1 MTKASNQLSMST
13 RLRLSGMMF
22 MQYMYFAVFFVP
34 LAYYLGTLDIK
45 GWQMATIMSSMPLG
59 CLASPIIC
67 MIADRHFASNK
78 VLIVLNILCAVLL
91 FFAAQVTTPLALFI
105 LLLLAMFCYMPTWS
119 LTNAIALAN
128 CPAEKYPQIRA
139 LGSIGWVASLLFSVV
154 ASVVFNK
161 DDIDYTAIPLY
172 CGAGAAVAAAL
183 LNMTLPHTP
192 PPAKGKKASIV
203 DALGLR
209 ALTLLKDFN
218 FAIFIILSTLVM
230 IPFVIYFSYNSKFLG
245 AMGFKFITLTMNMGQ
260 FVEMFLMLL
269 VPLSLAKFGIKKTMM
284 IGIGGLIIRYAAYW
298 AGGTYDQRVLYF
310 LGIWVHGIIFG
321 CFFVGGQVYVD
332 KKAPPEIRAQAQGLI
347 GLLCFGIGW
356 LAGNYINA
364 MMIEKYTGADEVVNW
379 SPIWIIT
386 TICSVVLLIA
396 FGLLFREDVKEIA
409 AATEAPAPEKPAE
422 AAAQAPGGEEA

>member
-1 MTKASNQLSMST
+1 MEQQMSMNT
-13 RLRLSGMMF
+13 RIRLSAMMF

-34 LAYYLGTLDIK
+34 LAAYLENLHIK

-78 VLIVLNILCAVLL
+78 VLVVLNILCAILLVL
-91 FFAAQVTTPLALFI
+91 AANVTAPLVLFI

-128 CPAEKYPQIRA
+128 CPSEKFPQIRA
-139 LGSIGWVASLLFSVV
+139 LGSIGWVSSLLFSLV
-154 ASVVFNK
+154 ALKVFGK
-161 DDIDYTAIPLY
+161 EIDGTAIPLY
-172 CGAGAAVAAAL
+172 CGAGAALAAGL
-183 LNMTLPHTP
+183 LNLTLPNTP
-192 PPAKGKKASIV
+192 PPAKGQKASIV

-218 FAIFIILSTLVM
+218 FAVFIILSTLVM
-230 IPFVIYFSYNSKFLG
+230 IPFVIYFSYNSMFLK
-245 AMGFKFITLTMNMGQ
+245 AMGFKLITLTTNMGQ

-269 VPLSLAKFGIKKTMM
+269 VPLSLAKFGVKKTMM
-284 IGIGGLIIRYAAYW
+284 IGLLGLIIRYVAYW
-298 AGGTYDQRVLYF
+298 AGGSLDQRFLYF
-310 LGIWVHGIIFG
+310 VGIWVHGIIFG

-356 LAGNYINA
+356 LAGNFING
-364 MMIEKYTGADEVVNW
+364 MLIEKYTGADEIVNW
-379 SPIWIIT
+379 NPIWIIT
-386 TICSVVLLIA
+386 TICSVILLVA
-396 FGLLFREDVKEIA
+396 FALLFKDDVKDA
-409 AATEAPAPEKPAE
+409 QPVEAKPEVSMSPEPVGESAE
-422 AAAQAPGGEEA
+422 ESQSEA

>member
-1 MTKASNQLSMST
+1 MTETSNQMSMDT
-13 RLRLSGMMF
+13 RIRLSGMMF

-34 LAYYLGTLDIK
+34 LATYLNTLQIK

-78 VLIVLNILCAVLL
+78 VLVVLNILCALLL
-91 FFAAQVTTPLALFI
+91 FLAAQVATPIILFI

-128 CPAEKYPQIRA
+128 CPSEKYPQIRA
-139 LGSIGWVASLLFSVV
+139 LGSIGWVASLLFSLV
-154 ASVVFNK
+154 ALKIFNK
-161 DDIDYTAIPLY
+161 QIDGTAIPLY
-172 CGAGAAVAAAL
+172 CGAGAALAAAL
-183 LNMTLPHTP
+183 LNLTLPNTP

-218 FAIFIILSTLVM
+218 FAVFMALSTLVM
-230 IPFVIYFSYNSKFLG
+230 IPFVIYFSYNSVFLE
-245 AMGFKFITLTMNMGQ
+245 AKGFKLITLTMNMGQ

-269 VPLSLAKFGIKKTMM
+269 VPLSLAKFGVKKTMM
-284 IGIGGLIIRYAAYW
+284 IGIVGLIIRYAAYW
-298 AGGTYDQRVLYF
+298 AGGMYDQRMLYF

-364 MMIEKYTGADEVVNW
+364 MLIEKYTGADEIVNW

-396 FGLLFREDVKEIA
+396 FALLFKDDVRTA
-409 AATEAPAPEKPAE
+409 EAPAT
-422 AAAQAPGGEEA
+422 EEA

>member
-1 MTKASNQLSMST
+1 MNGMSMNV
-13 RLRLSGMMF
+13 RIRLSAMMF

-34 LAYYLGTLDIK
+34 LAAYLNMLQIK

-59 CLASPIIC
+59 CLASPVIC
-67 MIADRHFASNK
+67 MIGDRHFASNK

-91 FFAAQVTTPLALFI
+91 FLAAQAASPLILFI

-128 CPAEKYPQIRA
+128 CPAEKFPQIRS
-139 LGSIGWVASLLFSVV
+139 LGSIGWVASLLFSL
-154 ASVVFNK
+154 AALKIFNK
-161 DDIDYTAIPLY
+161 QIDGTAIPLY
-172 CGAGAAVAAAL
+172 CGAGAALAAAL
-183 LNMTLPHTP
+183 LNFTLPNTP

-218 FAIFIILSTLVM
+218 FAVFIVLSTLVM
-230 IPFVIYFSYNSKFLG
+230 IPFVIYFSYNSVFLK
-245 AMGFKFITLTMNMGQ
+245 AMGFKLITLTMNMGQ

-269 VPLSLAKFGIKKTMM
+269 VPLFLARFGIKKTMM
-284 IGIGGLIIRYAAYW
+284 IGIAGLIIRYAAYW

-310 LGIWVHGIIFG
+310 VGIWVHGIIFG

-356 LAGNYINA
+356 LAGNYING
-364 MMIEKYTGADEVVNW
+364 MLIEKYTGADEIVNW

-396 FGLLFREDVKEIA
+396 FALLFKDDVRRAEAEAQTPGPDQEDDQMA
-409 AATEAPAPEKPAE
+409 AAAVARESDRDE
-422 AAAQAPGGEEA
+422 

>member
-1 MTKASNQLSMST
+1 MTETSTQMSMDT
-13 RLRLSGMMF
+13 RIRLSGMMF
-22 MQYMYFAVFFVP
+22 MQYMFFAVFFVP
-34 LAYYLGTLDIK
+34 LATYLNTLQIK

-59 CLASPIIC
+59 CLASPVIC

-78 VLIVLNILCAVLL
+78 VLVVLNILCAVLL
-91 FFAAQVTTPLALFI
+91 FFAAQVATPLILFI

-128 CPAEKYPQIRA
+128 CPGEKYPQIRA
-139 LGSIGWVASLLFSVV
+139 LGSIGWVASLLFSLV
-154 ASVVFNK
+154 ALKIFNK
-161 DDIDYTAIPLY
+161 QIDGTAIPLY
-172 CGAGAAVAAAL
+172 CGAGAALAAAL
-183 LNMTLPHTP
+183 LNLTLPNTP

-218 FAIFIILSTLVM
+218 FAVFMVLSSLVM
-230 IPFVIYFSYNSKFLG
+230 IPFVIYFSYNSVFLE
-245 AMGFKFITLTMNMGQ
+245 AKGFKLITLTMNMGQ

-284 IGIGGLIIRYAAYW
+284 IGIVGLIIRYAAYW
-298 AGGTYDQRVLYF
+298 AGGMYDQRMLYF

-356 LAGNYINA
+356 LAGNFINA
-364 MMIEKYTGADEVVNW
+364 MLIEKYTGADEVVNW

-396 FGLLFREDVKEIA
+396 FALFFKDDVRA
-409 AATEAPAPEKPAE
+409 AEAPPTDKS
-422 AAAQAPGGEEA
+422 